1 MRFEK
6 CLATIVVC
14 LVALPGAARGQEKPT
29 QDKPA
34 KGSLLDLQL
43 EDLLHIEVVTASKA
57 LEKLTRSTSVM
68 SVITARD
75 IERSGYR
82 TVFDVLSRIPG
93 FFPTTQATWK
103 LIGTRGLLADGNDHI
118 LLLIDGHP
126 QNSIIAHGFQQQ
138 DQLPALEKVER
149 IEIIR
154 GPGSV
159 LWGTSAAHAIINVV
173 TKDGIEGGRDV
184 EVATGY
190 GGGDGLW
197 TGNLL
202 KNVRMGDASG
212 ILSASIWRAGGYDA
226 PAGPNVEFPWGAAS
240 NLWPNLD
247 AQGTGFELYLKLKQG
262 DTQQILARIA
272 QTSVPYPWDSWSYD
286 PSGGV
291 RPGADLRMRKA
302 YLNYQN
308 TQPHSD
314 RLKVQYTLYGDLLI
328 QNRFPDLDAATP
340 TVVQDTRWIEDQSR
354 EELAFGAEA
363 TATYQVAKSQM
374 LRFGAK
380 YVHTIA
386 GPNRGFRFD
395 TGTNLPTEPG
405 PGEEQVP
412 VVDIPSGNDNNIA
425 PYAEHRITFN
435 HGNTD
440 VFAGLRADYN
450 DWREKRTVVLPRAGI
465 IHTLSRAV
473 TAKYVFNTGYL
484 RPNAAYAKSGGRFYR
499 SPSKTIEAVN
509 VVDRS
514 EQVQS
519 HDVQVTLGMERNYLV
534 GTIFRMDVDNYISW
548 ETKLDLGY
556 RNMGEAYSYGG
567 ELEGRYYVT
576 SHVALTGNY
585 SLARGYLKTIPTG
598 IDVNGQAQ
606 RLDGALTN
614 ADREFLNYPRHL
626 WNIGADFIRREHS
639 LNLNLRGWSDMKIV
653 APFTSPTP
661 WAYDTL
667 GGEAYLDATY
677 VAKDVVSHLD
687 LTLFANNLFNN
698 TDAVGMVV
706 NNGVYHP
713 RGRNLGF
720 QVSKRF

>member
-1 MRFEK
+1 MRFDNVR
-6 CLATIVVC
+6 LMLVVC
-14 LVALPGAARGQEKPT
+14 LLGVPGATFA
-29 QDKPA
+29 QDQA
-34 KGSLLDLQL
+34 GKGGLLDLRL
-43 EDLLHIEVVTASKA
+43 EDLLHFDVVTASKA
-57 LEKLTRSTSVM
+57 VEKLTRSTSVM
-68 SVITARD
+68 SVVTARD

-82 TVFDVLSRIPG
+82 TVYDVLARVPG

-103 LIGTRGLLADGNDHI
+103 LVGTRGLLADGNDHI
-118 LLLIDGHP
+118 LLLVDGHP

-138 DQLPALEKVER
+138 DQMPTLEKVER

-159 LWGTSAAHAIINVV
+159 LWGTSAAHAIINIV
-173 TKDGIEGGRDV
+173 TKDSIEDRREV
-184 EVATGY
+184 EVTAGY
-190 GGGDGLW
+190 AGADGLW
-197 TGNLL
+197 TTNLL
-202 KNVRMGDASG
+202 KSIRMGDARG
-212 ILSASIWRAGGYDA
+212 ILSASVWHAEGYNA
-226 PAGPNVEFPWGAAS
+226 SSGPNVEFPWGAAA
-240 NLWPNLD
+240 NLWPSLD
-247 AQGTGFELYLKLKQG
+247 AQNTGFELYLKLKQG
-262 DTQQILARIA
+262 DNQQILGRIA

-286 PSGGV
+286 PAGGV
-291 RPGADLRMRKA
+291 RPGAELRMRKA

-308 TQPHSD
+308 TQTHSD
-314 RLKVQYTLYGDLLI
+314 RLKVQYTLYGDMLI
-328 QNRFPDLDAATP
+328 QNRFPDLESATP

-363 TATYQVAKSQM
+363 TARYQVSAAQT
-374 LRFGAK
+374 LTFGAK

-395 TGTNLPTEPG
+395 TGTNLPTAPG
-405 PGEEQVP
+405 SGEEQVP

-435 HGNTD
+435 NQKTD

-450 DWREKRTVVLPRAGI
+450 DWRETRTVVLPRAGV
-465 IHTLSRAV
+465 IHTFSSAV

-484 RPNAAYAKSGGRFYR
+484 RPNAAYAKSGGLFYR
-499 SPSKTIEAVN
+499 APSKTIEAIN

-514 EQVQS
+514 EQVRS
-519 HDVQVTLGMERNYLV
+519 HDAQVTLGKDRNYLV

-556 RNMGEAYSYGG
+556 RNMGEAYSFGG
-567 ELEGRYYVT
+567 EVEGRYYIGT
-576 SHVALTGNY
+576 RVAVSGNY

-614 ADREFLNYPRHL
+614 ADREFLNYPRHG
-626 WNIGADFIRREHS
+626 WNIGADFVNREHS
-639 LNLNLRGWSDMKIV
+639 LNVNLRGWNDMKIV
-653 APFTSPTP
+653 APFTAPTP
-661 WAYDTL
+661 WAYVSL
-667 GGEAYLDATY
+667 GGEAYLDTTY
-677 VAKDVVSHLD
+677 VAKDVFSHLD

-713 RGRNLGF
+713 RGRNLGV

>member
-1 MRFEK
+1 MRFE
-6 CLATIVVC
+6 LLLSLLVVC
-14 LVALPGAARGQEKPT
+14 TLAAPGRLSAQDRSAAGR
-29 QDKPA
+29 
-34 KGSLLDLQL
+34 LLDLRL
-43 EDLLHIEVVTASKA
+43 EDLLRIEVVTASKA
-57 LEKLTRSTSVM
+57 VEKLTRSTSVM

-82 TVFDVLSRIPG
+82 TVYDLLARVPG
-93 FFPTTQATWK
+93 FFPSAQATWK
-103 LIGTRGLLADGNDHI
+103 LVGTRGLVADGNDHI

-138 DQLPALEKVER
+138 DQMPVLEKVER

-159 LWGTSAAHAIINVV
+159 LWGTSAAHAIINIV
-173 TKDGIEGGRDV
+173 TKDGV
-184 EVATGY
+184 EDQRGAEVSTGY
-190 GGGDGLW
+190 AGADGLW
-197 TGNLL
+197 TVNLL
-202 KNVRMGDASG
+202 KNVRMGDARG
-212 ILSASIWRAGGYDA
+212 ILSASVWRAGGYDA
-226 PAGPNVEFPWGAAS
+226 APGPNVEFPWGAAS
-240 NLWPNLD
+240 NLWPSLD
-247 AQGTGFELYLKLKQG
+247 AQGTGFELYLKVKQG
-262 DTQQILARIA
+262 DNQQILGRIA

-286 PSGGV
+286 PAGGV

-302 YLNYQN
+302 YLTYQN
-308 TQPHSD
+308 SQAYSE
-314 RLKVQYTLYGDLLI
+314 RLKVQYTLYGDMLI
-328 QNRFPDLDAATP
+328 QNRFPDLEFSTRLAE
-340 TVVQDTRWIEDQSR
+340 DTRWIEDQSR

-363 TATYQVAKSQM
+363 TATYQVSPAQT

-395 TGTNLPTEPG
+395 TGTNLPTVPG
-405 PGEEQVP
+405 AGEEQVP
-412 VVDIPSGNDNNIA
+412 VIDIPSGNDNNVA

-435 HGNTD
+435 DRKTD

-450 DWREKRTVVLPRAGI
+450 DWREHRTVVLPRAGI
-465 IHTLSRAV
+465 IHTLNSTV

-514 EQVQS
+514 EQVRS
-519 HDVQVTLGMERNYLV
+519 HDVQLTLGRDRNYLV

-567 ELEGRYYVT
+567 EAEGRYYVG
-576 SHVALTGNY
+576 SQVAITGNY

-598 IDVNGQAQ
+598 IDVNGQPQ

-626 WNIGADFIRREHS
+626 WNIGVDFIRRAHS
-639 LNLNLRGWSDMKIV
+639 LNVNLRGWNDMKIV
-653 APFTSPTP
+653 APFTAVTP
-661 WAYDTL
+661 WAYDRL
-667 GGEAYLDATY
+667 AGEAYLDTTY
-677 VAKDVVSHLD
+677 VAKDVFAHVD
-687 LTLFANNLFNN
+687 LTLFANNLFDN